1 MDESLINQELERV
14 RRRLDSLDQMENKLR
29 QMRELAIYA
38 AGRSLSEKERI
49 QVQEWIDILKEE
61 VNVLDREALWME
73 ETEQ

>member
-14 RRRLDSLDQMENKLR
+14 RRRLDSLDQIEQKLR

-38 AGRSLSEKERI
+38 AGRSLNEKERI

-61 VNVLDREALWME
+61 VNALDQEALWTE
-73 ETEQ
+73 ETKQ